1 MTRRFRPFLLI
12 ASLLFSQLALG
23 GAHTLANGKVRD
35 GHGRTSQTRLSAI
48 GSLNEYPE
56 GVFLHGFQIDA
67 AGNNVPTVVMLNERM
82 EESGYWTFDT
92 PISEIFRLRNEIYLF
107 DYRGVVYRF
116 AERQWSIVEHWRF
129 DPWSVTYPLA
139 DDFIVCHP
147 APLTKQESGTRP
159 GGCRSLA
166 RGWEVELLWTK
177 PTPKICGKELRV
189 LIWLNGGR
197 ALQTLDLNDGHIV
210 RTIVLPKK
218 QTSARSF
225 DLCKTSNQRQP

>member
-12 ASLLFSQLALG
+12 ACLLFSQLALG

-67 AGNNVPTVVMLNERM
+67 TGNNVPTVVMLNERL
-82 EESGYWTFDT
+82 EESGYWSFDT
-92 PISEIFRLRNEIYLF
+92 PISDVFRLRNEIYLF

-116 AERQWSIVEHWRF
+116 ADLQWSIVEHWRF

-147 APLTKQESGTRP
+147 APLTKLESGSRP
-159 GGCRSLA
+159 GGCRSLG
-166 RGWEVELLWTK
+166 RGWALELIWTEPK
-177 PTPKICGKELRV
+177 PKICGQELRV

-197 ALQTLDLNDGHIV
+197 ALQTLDLTDGHIV
-210 RTIVLPKK
+210 QTLVLRKK
-218 QTSARSF
+218 QTPARAL
-225 DLCKTSNQRQP
+225 DLCRIPLPRQH